1 MQLSK
6 ELDLLP
12 SADFTTGSLSP
23 VAHLSTRSMTI
34 SQNSS
39 TMMHERKLNR
49 YKEKV
54 ERRRTRYE
62 EMAIYLERKV
72 QKAESKAERLK

>member
-1 MQLSK
+1 
-6 ELDLLP
+6 
-12 SADFTTGSLSP
+12 
-23 VAHLSTRSMTI
+23 
-34 SQNSS
+34 
-39 TMMHERKLNR
+39 MMHERKLNR